1 MLFSGD
7 VTRIVSNNQG
17 KLMDRLRPL
26 DTLRGI
32 AALIVALFTHYRHFD
47 HGMSDDAFPL
57 YNVFSIFYDNGW
69 NMVDLFFVLSGVVF
83 SYVYGKK
90 IKDGKIEARGYTVFR
105 FSRLYPLHLAT
116 LLFITILFLFGISH
130 GYGIFVYGDSNV
142 KYFVANVFFIQ
153 SGVTPWPWTF
163 NGPTWSISCEI
174 VAYILFFIIMK
185 YFYDKRLH
193 IALTLIVVGTLFRHL
208 HTNSYFV
215 NSDIG
220 RLFMGF
226 FMGIVI
232 YEALFSKRLTQPHFY
247 LIIAALLL
255 AFGGS
260 VYIRPSAWS
269 YPAVVF
275 LYPAIII
282 ASIRIE
288 LVNKILSLRF
298 LTYLGD
304 ISYSVYLLHFPVQL
318 TILTVSSYFALHFPY
333 THVGFLCAYG
343 ATVIL
348 VSVLSYEF
356 FEKPIQTILRKRLLK
371 RESSAP

>member
-1 MLFSGD
+1 
-7 VTRIVSNNQG
+7 
-17 KLMDRLRPL
+17 MDRLRPL

-32 AALIVALFTHYRHFD
+32 AALIVALFTHYHHFD
-47 HGMSDDAFPL
+47 HDMGNEALPL

-83 SYVYGKK
+83 SYVYAKK
-90 IKDGKIEARGYTVFR
+90 IKDGKIDARAYAVFR
-105 FSRLYPLHLAT
+105 FSRLYPLHFAT
-116 LLFITILFLFGISH
+116 LLFVTALFLFGISN
-130 GYGIFVYGDSNV
+130 GYGIFVYGESNV
-142 KYFVANVFFIQ
+142 QYFIANVFFVQ

-163 NGPTWSISCEI
+163 NGPVWSISCEI

-185 YFYDKRLH
+185 YFHDKRLY
-193 IALTLIVVGTLFRHL
+193 IALTLIIVGTLFRHL

-247 LIIAALLL
+247 LIITALLL
-255 AFGGS
+255 AFSAS

-282 ASIRIE
+282 ASIKIE
-288 LVNKILSLRF
+288 LLNKILSLRF

-318 TILTVSSYFALHFPY
+318 TILTVGSYFAIHFPY
-333 THVGFLCAYG
+333 THVGFLCGYG

-356 FEKPIQTILRKRLLK
+356 FEKPAQTILRNKLLK
-371 RESSAP
+371 RESSARS